1 MVKKED
7 RDQDKIAVYYS
18 PSDNCTILRNIS
30 YALKFGFNVVYIL
43 SSKSKAEKD
52 LLRKQF
58 VKDLGE
64 QLEGKKQ
71 IVLNEKIHTAAD
83 AFKAMDREF
92 VLSTDFIYFEG
103 DILTNTDLNV
113 LMEKHKSVLRKDKDA
128 ILTIAT
134 ISCVPGH
141 PNRTSENEQFLIV
154 DETKKLCGYTQGYQ
168 RKYKVNSAADSD
180 HVKLRFYMINSGV
193 YICSPKIPP
202 FFVENLDFYSIED
215 LVKHALIKDEVI
227 TNNVYIEQVE
237 GKLTTIPRNHFE
249 DFYTILAVGVALRAT
264 PTPSWWGFEV
274 PKTIRV
280 ENFTSGSESETDSE
294 YLEDYGDNKDEKAF
308 YKEVFDSLKRGYE
321 EKVQSRNLIL
331 EINSSRFA
339 YNIDTDRLGHHVI
352 KAILVLHSKL
362 AESKDPR
369 GQKEELMK
377 MIKYF
382 SEILGRY
389 IVEEKMSTQKN
400 CLEAIEEFFSTRVES
415 LGYLKHTLLTLY
427 DVDVL
432 TSEAIIEWNSN
443 LENEEVSKS
452 VSALVTWLQKETES
466 EEEEE

>member
-180 HVKLRFYMINSGV
+180 HVKL
-193 YICSPKIPP
+193 
-202 FFVENLDFYSIED
+202 L
-215 LVKHALIKDEVI
+215 
-227 TNNVYIEQVE
+227 
-237 GKLTTIPRNHFE
+237 
-249 DFYTILAVGVALRAT
+249 
-264 PTPSWWGFEV
+264 

>member
-18 PSDNCTILRNIS
+18 SSDNCTILRNVS

-43 SSKSKAEKD
+43 SSKSKTEKD

-64 QLEGKKQ
+64 QLEGKKL
-71 IVLNEKIHTAAD
+71 IILNEEIYTAAD
-83 AFKAMDREF
+83 AFKVMDHES

-154 DETKKLCGYTQGYQ
+154 DATKKLCGYNQGYQ
-168 RKYKVNSAADSD
+168 QKYKVNSAVDID
-180 HVKLRFYMINSGV
+180 HVKLRFDMINSGV
-193 YICSPKIPP
+193 YVCSPKIPP
-202 FFVENLDFYSIED
+202 SFVENFDFHSIED
-215 LVKHALIKDEVI
+215 LIKHALMKDEVI
-227 TNNVYIEQVE
+227 TNNVYIEEVE
-237 GKLTTIPRNHFE
+237 GKLTTNPRNHFE
-249 DFYTILAVGVALRAT
+249 DFDTI
-264 PTPSWWGFEV
+264 FEV

-280 ENFTSGSESETDSE
+280 ENFTSESESETDSE
-294 YLEDYGDNKDEKAF
+294 YLEDYGDNRDEKAF
-308 YKEVFDSLKRGYE
+308 YKEVFDSLERGYE
-321 EKVQSRNLIL
+321 EKVQSKNLIL
-331 EINSSRFA
+331 EISASRYA

-352 KAILVLHSKL
+352 KAILVLHSKI

-369 GQKEELMK
+369 GQKEELVK

-382 SEILGRY
+382 SEVLGRY
-389 IVEEKMSTQKN
+389 IVEEKMVTQKN
-400 CLEAIEEFFSTRVES
+400 CLEAIE
-415 LGYLKHTLLTLY
+415 
-427 DVDVL
+427 
-432 TSEAIIEWNSN
+432 
-443 LENEEVSKS
+443 
-452 VSALVTWLQKETES
+452 VSALVTWLQQETES